1 MVLLAL
7 AAGGFGRATQSDP
20 SLDDV
25 MARVGEYV
33 RDYGDTLTA
42 LVADEDYVQQL
53 QRPLGGVVQS
63 RTLRSEVEWIVSFD
77 ERRSPTIIR
86 TTEGKNVRA
95 KGRVWVEPETGR
107 VTRTEL
113 VLDDFAPPVRSAFGD
128 DEIRSFAEV
137 TVTWRPE
144 EALGAWVPAEMRERY
159 EGPWGVG
166 GDDPLMRLRYTVT
179 GVAVYGDVRRADVD
193 VRLIV
198 PK

>member
-1 MVLLAL
+1 VLGSAAAQIVRQAPEGPFAARPATACERHVERAAAPHPACL
-7 AAGGFGRATQSDP
+7 AAGDAASRDGVLGRP
-20 SLDDV
+20 SL
-25 MARVGEYV
+25 AGQ
-33 RDYGDTLTA
+33 
-42 LVADEDYVQQL
+42 VAWV
-53 QRPLGGVVQS
+53 
-63 RTLRSEVEWIVSFD
+63 VSFD
-77 ERRSPTIIR
+77 ERGSPTIIR
-86 TTEGKNVRA
+86 TTEGKAVRS
-95 KGRVWVEPETGR
+95 KGRVWVEPDTGR

-166 GDDPLMRLRYTVT
+166 SDDPLMRLRYTVT
-179 GVAVYGDVRRADVD
+179 GVASYRNVRRANVD